1 VSADHTPGPWNTA
14 GLNIRNQD
22 GGLICT
28 VTNLWA
34 DKATPQNVKEANAR
48 LISYAPLMLES
59 VVMALQFLEIVQDSA
74 KDKDPDLSRA
84 AGLLAIGFE
93 CVISSA
99 TETNENRTNN

>member
-1 VSADHTPGPWNTA
+1 
-14 GLNIRNQD
+14 
-22 GGLICT
+22 
-28 VTNLWA
+28 
-34 DKATPQNVKEANAR
+34 
-48 LISYAPLMLES
+48 MLES

-84 AGLLAIGFE
+84 AGILSIGFE

>member
-1 VSADHTPGPWNTA
+1 MLTDHTPGPWNTT
-14 GLNIRNQD
+14 GFNIRNQD

-48 LISYAPLMLES
+48 LISYAPLLLES
-59 VVMALQFLEIVQDSA
+59 VVMALQFLEIVQYSA